1 MKKTWLGSAE
11 SRLPTWFITQQSYPN
26 HRLLPVWLTYP
37 LSTSLQD
44 NDINFHIKRE
54 FISMLRSL
62 RFNAPNT
69 ATRLT
74 WGEEQIQFEVDKM
87 RCAKLELTVLLGV
100 GIFLAGSISLITITM
115 QKIFPAREEQTFKE
129 INCTIVS
136 GDMNATTKC
145 SNKNQEGSYPCL
157 RIYVLCGKDKIKENP
172 SLESTQPRLLR
183 KDFYSLQK
191 QVRTSTDLSVF
202 IRIVF
207 NYENRFLFVAKMI
220 SIK

>member
-1 MKKTWLGSAE
+1 
-11 SRLPTWFITQQSYPN
+11 
-26 HRLLPVWLTYP
+26 
-37 LSTSLQD
+37 
-44 NDINFHIKRE
+44 
-54 FISMLRSL
+54 
-62 RFNAPNT
+62 
-69 ATRLT
+69 
-74 WGEEQIQFEVDKM
+74 M
-87 RCAKLELTVLLGV
+87 RCAKSELIVLLGV
-100 GIFLAGSISLITITM
+100 GMFLAGSISLIAITM

-191 QVRTSTDLSVF
+191 QCTLPPEQCSDKKTDKHPLKKLFHSGNPVGSNLHCFYNPSDPEQIVSQKASKESYNKMVLSNVVWPLAVILLAVIITAGAACFLATRPQAGYEKLEGVTSASLYQTLWK
-202 IRIVF
+202 
-207 NYENRFLFVAKMI
+207 NKC
-220 SIK
+220 

>member
-1 MKKTWLGSAE
+1 M
-11 SRLPTWFITQQSYPN
+11 RRTQQLAWPEVKKIY
-26 HRLLPVWLTYP
+26 L
-37 LSTSLQD
+37 
-44 NDINFHIKRE
+44 
-54 FISMLRSL
+54 
-62 RFNAPNT
+62 
-69 ATRLT
+69 
-74 WGEEQIQFEVDKM
+74 EQIQFEVDKM
-87 RCAKLELTVLLGV
+87 RCAKSELTVLLGV
-100 GIFLAGSISLITITM
+100 GIFLAGSISLITITT

-172 SLESTQPRLLR
+172 SLESTQPRLLK